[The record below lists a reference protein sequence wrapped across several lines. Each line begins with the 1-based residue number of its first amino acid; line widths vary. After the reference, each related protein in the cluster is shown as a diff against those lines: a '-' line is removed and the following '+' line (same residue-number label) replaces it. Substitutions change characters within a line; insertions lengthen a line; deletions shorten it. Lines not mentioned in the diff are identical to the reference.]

1 MTKPQKT
8 IRTYKEFSPR
18 IGSEVFIAD
27 TAVVIGDVD
36 IGDQSSIWY
45 NVVIR
50 GDINSI
56 RVGKRTNLQD
66 GTVVHVDHEQYS
78 VQIGDDVTIGHNAT
92 VHGCTIESRC
102 LIGMGATLLSGAKI
116 ESEAIVAAGSVVL
129 ENQTVP
135 AGTLVAGVPAKPIRN
150 VTDAEI
156 EKIEQSARHYIA
168 YAKSYMQ

>member
-1 MTKPQKT
+1 MTKPRKT

-27 TAVVIGDVD
+27 TAVVLGDVD

-45 NVVIR
+45 HVVIR

-56 RVGKRTNLQD
+56 QVGKRTNLQD

-78 VQIGDDVTIGHNAT
+78 VQIADDVTIGHNAT

-129 ENQTVP
+129 ENQRVQ